1 MMIKNLY
8 VISVE
13 TRHGVSLHEV
23 DILLS
28 HILRK
33 PKEFVYAHPTYQLT
47 KPQYRKFQ
55 TLVKRREQGE
65 PIAYLTG
72 HKEFYGLDFMVN
84 RHVLIPRPD
93 TETLIDAVL
102 PQLKPGQLVCDVGTG
117 SGNIAITLKKLRSDI
132 TVIATDIS
140 VKALG
145 VAKKNSHKQKT
156 KITFYK
162 SDVLRDVPK
171 KYYGK
176 IDWLICNAP
185 YLTKREASKPSLC
198 YEPRLALTPT
208 NDAVSL
214 IKKLLKQSPQFLSPV
229 GRIVLEIGHNQAER
243 IKKITQKIYPR
254 CKVTII
260 KDYAQLD
267 RVVVIC

>member
-1 MMIKNLY
+1 MKITM
-8 VISVE
+8 
-13 TRHGVSLHEV
+13 HEM
-23 DILLS
+23 DILMSFVL
-28 HILRK
+28 HK
-33 PKEFVYAHPTYQLT
+33 PKEFVYAHLTYQLT
-47 KPQYRKFQ
+47 KFQ
-55 TLVKRREQGE
+55 HNQFQKLVRWREHGQ

-93 TETLIDAVL
+93 TETVIDAVL
-102 PQLKPGQLVCDVGTG
+102 PQLKPGQLICDVGTG

-132 TVIATDIS
+132 TVIASDIS

-185 YLTKREASKPSLC
+185 YLTKREASKQSLR
-198 YEPRLALTPT
+198 YEPHLALTPKH
-208 NDAVSL
+208 DSL
-214 IKKLLKQSPQFLSPV
+214 SIIEQVIQQSLTFLSPT
-229 GRIVLEIGHNQAER
+229 GRIVLEIGYNQAER
-243 IKKITQKIYPR
+243 IKKITQKIYPP
-254 CKVTII
+254 CKITII